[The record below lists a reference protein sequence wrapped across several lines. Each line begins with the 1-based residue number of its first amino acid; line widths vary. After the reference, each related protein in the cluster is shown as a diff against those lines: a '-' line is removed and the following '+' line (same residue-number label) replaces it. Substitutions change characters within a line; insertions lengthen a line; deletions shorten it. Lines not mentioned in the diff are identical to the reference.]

1 MRLLLFAGLGA
12 SGTGSVRGPL
22 SDPDQ
27 TASWRSHGVDGWAVA
42 RSGGGSG
49 SWSRLSSPWPVV
61 RVAVGSWADLRA
73 PVVAGSRGCMIPDC
87 AYLRHGCSSP
97 AAGGCAALG
106 SGADAWRS
114 RSSGRLA
121 IRLGSPMWRI
131 LSVVHDGRL
140 WGP

>member
-1 MRLLLFAGLGA
+1 LVAAVFSLAGGA
-12 SGTGSVRGPL
+12 
-22 SDPDQ
+22 
-27 TASWRSHGVDGWAVA
+27 
-42 RSGGGSG
+42 
-49 SWSRLSSPWPVV
+49 
-61 RVAVGSWADLRA
+61 VAVGSWADLRA

-121 IRLGSPMWRI
+121 IRLGSPVWFAMGGFEVPDLASAWPA
-131 LSVVHDGRL
+131 VVTPLEQMRFRL
-140 WGP
+140 W